1 MAASAVEKAL
11 GKRVAELRKAAKLT
25 QADLAEKVGVGV
37 ETISRLERGA
47 SIPPLDRLD
56 KVARVLSVG
65 LKDLFEPTPASN
77 ALAALMDQL
86 RPHTDADV
94 ELVSEV
100 ARTILGHASRNKG
113 RKRRTEP
120 K

>member
-25 QADLAEKVGVGV
+25 QAKLAEKVGVGV

-56 KVARVLSVG
+56 KIARVLRVG
-65 LKDLFEPTPASN
+65 MHDLFKPPSVSKGLASLTDELRLRSDQEVAMVA
-77 ALAALMDQL
+77 ALAKALL
-86 RPHTDADV
+86 AHTDA
-94 ELVSEV
+94 L
-100 ARTILGHASRNKG
+100 RTG
-113 RKRRTEP
+113 RGK
-120 K
+120 